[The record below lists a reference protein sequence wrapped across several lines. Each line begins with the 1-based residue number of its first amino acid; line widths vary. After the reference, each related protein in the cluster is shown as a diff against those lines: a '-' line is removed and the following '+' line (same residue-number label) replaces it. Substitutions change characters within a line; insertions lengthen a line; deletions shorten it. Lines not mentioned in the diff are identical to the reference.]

1 MTKRRLR
8 FLIADDHAVV
18 RAGVRQILSEK
29 FSAEFVEAQDAHAA
43 LEAARRERFDVV
55 ILDLSLPGRSGL
67 DILPELKTEQP
78 DTPVLVLSMFAEEQF
93 ARRALRAGAS
103 GYLMKTSIP
112 QELGRAVEVVQ
123 RGEHYVSPTLAQ
135 HLAADVQRDVSL
147 GLGALSAREFEV
159 LRMIANGQSG
169 KEIAAELSLSFKTI
183 STYRK
188 RITEK
193 LDLHSNAE
201 ITRYALE
208 HDLIE

>member
-1 MTKRRLR
+1 
-8 FLIADDHAVV
+8 LIADDHAVV